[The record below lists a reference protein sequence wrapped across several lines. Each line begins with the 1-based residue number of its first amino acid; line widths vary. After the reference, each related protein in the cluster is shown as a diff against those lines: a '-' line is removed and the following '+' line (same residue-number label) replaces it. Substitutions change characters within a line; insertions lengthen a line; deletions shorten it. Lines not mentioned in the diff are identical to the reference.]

1 MIMKLIEKILEK
13 YFSWAI
19 GIVLILAV
27 VVVGIFCL
35 YKKTIG
41 SIPEVAVNIDSSFWG
56 TNVVNTKVSITEK
69 YTKPTEKISVFRFF
83 ADEFVLSEG
92 TTKKNK
98 KYEAIKQFR
107 GFADLTV
114 DLNKIKIKEVE
125 KNGKIVILIAVPYP
139 KVSVE
144 QVDLET
150 NFGDEVDENG
160 NKKYEPP
167 YFSVKSEDGDLERR
181 ILAISA
187 ELDAAAQIQ
196 LAKSAQSKENIVRAK
211 KQTEKILR
219 AIYSC
224 FDYELQFV
232 WEDEM
237 TVEEKLI
244 FEEGAINLLDEKA
257 ENVEGHQDFKEVE
270 GLFIDCNAVEIKNKD
285 VYDVVPVVD

>member
-13 YFSWAI
+13 YFSRAI
-19 GIVLILAV
+19 GIGLIVAV
-27 VVVGIFCL
+27 VIVGLFCL
-35 YKKTIG
+35 YIPKV
-41 SIPEVAVNIDSSFWG
+41 SINIDSSFWG

-83 ADEFVLSEG
+83 ADEFVILKG
-92 TTKKNK
+92 KTKKK
-98 KYEAIKQFR
+98 KIEYEAIKRFQ

-114 DLNKIKIKEVE
+114 DLNKIKIKEIE
-125 KNGKIVILIAVPYP
+125 KNGKFIILIAVPCP
-139 KVSVE
+139 KVPVV
-144 QVDLET
+144 QIDLET
-150 NFGDEVDENG
+150 TFDEKTPGGED
-160 NKKYEPP
+160 KKSP
-167 YFSVKSEDGDLERR
+167 YFSVKSEDDLDTE
-181 ILAISA
+181 ILDVNA

-196 LAKSAQSKENIVRAK
+196 LANRASSKENIVRAK

-232 WEDEM
+232 WDDEM
-237 TVEEKLI
+237 TAEEKLI

-257 ENVEGHQDFKEVE
+257 ENVEGGQDFKEVE

-285 VYDVVPVVD
+285 VSDVVPVVD